1 MRKKKKWNKII
12 YCTGIILLGSS
23 MALSLVACGKKDDE
37 TAVEQAVSQEE
48 TQNTEVLGEHSGPKV
63 VSDTIKTKKSAL
75 DASYKKDKEIEE
87 MLEYGKTS
95 WENPEVLESLWKFTT
110 FSLYFI

>member
-23 MALSLVACGKKDDE
+23 MALSLFACGKKDDE

-63 VSDTIKTKKSAL
+63 VSDT
-75 DASYKKDKEIEE
+75 
-87 MLEYGKTS
+87 
-95 WENPEVLESLWKFTT
+95 PR
-110 FSLYFI
+110 

>member
-23 MALSLVACGKKDDE
+23 MALSLFACGKKDDE

-48 TQNTEVLGEHSGPKV
+48 TQNTEVLGEHSGQ
-63 VSDTIKTKKSAL
+63 SSIG
-75 DASYKKDKEIEE
+75 YHKDKKIDIGCF
-87 MLEYGKTS
+87 L
-95 WENPEVLESLWKFTT
+95 
-110 FSLYFI
+110 

>member
-1 MRKKKKWNKII
+1 MKLRKEGQYEKKKKWNKII

-63 VSDTIKTKKSAL
+63 VSDTIKTKNQHWML
-75 DASYKKDKEIEE
+75 LIKKRQRD
-87 MLEYGKTS
+87 
-95 WENPEVLESLWKFTT
+95 
-110 FSLYFI
+110 

>member
-23 MALSLVACGKKDDE
+23 MALSLFACGKKDDE

-48 TQNTEVLGEHSGPKV
+48 TQNTEVLGERKSGRRETACPDFRKPIIMRV
-63 VSDTIKTKKSAL
+63 YSRNAL
-75 DASYKKDKEIEE
+75 S
-87 MLEYGKTS
+87 
-95 WENPEVLESLWKFTT
+95 NP
-110 FSLYFI
+110 

>member
-23 MALSLVACGKKDDE
+23 MALSLFACGKKDDE

-48 TQNTEVLGEHSGPKV
+48 TQNTEVLGEHFGPKV
-63 VSDTIKTKKSAL
+63 VSDTIKTKNRHWML
-75 DASYKKDKEIEE
+75 LIKKTKRLKKCWS
-87 MLEYGKTS
+87 LEKLPGKIRQ
-95 WENPEVLESLWKFTT
+95 F
-110 FSLYFI
+110 F

>member
-23 MALSLVACGKKDDE
+23 MALSLFACGKKDDE

-48 TQNTEVLGEHSGPKV
+48 TQNTGAGGAFRAESSIGYH
-63 VSDTIKTKKSAL
+63 
-75 DASYKKDKEIEE
+75 KDKKIDIGCF
-87 MLEYGKTS
+87 L
-95 WENPEVLESLWKFTT
+95 
-110 FSLYFI
+110 